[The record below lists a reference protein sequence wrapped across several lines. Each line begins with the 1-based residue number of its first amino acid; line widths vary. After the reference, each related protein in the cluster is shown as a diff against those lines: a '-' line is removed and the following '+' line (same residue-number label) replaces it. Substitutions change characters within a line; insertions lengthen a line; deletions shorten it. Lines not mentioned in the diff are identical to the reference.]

1 MPARSIIPYYGGKA
15 RMAPMIADLL
25 DYSCSTYV
33 EPFGGGART
42 LLNKPRH
49 QVEIYNDY
57 GEGVCALMR
66 IMSDRE
72 TADEF
77 IHTLSAAT
85 EYSEEEFLKQKAIYD
100 LCNDEPEDHARKE
113 LIQSLIRNGFTKR
126 ESKLLTSFDSLSEKE
141 KEAFD
146 LKFHAFQES
155 SPSEFKKF
163 SALYKNWKQLKEILD
178 SGKPL
183 PRHRDL
189 YESDISDMELAIA
202 TYVTFTMSRDGM
214 GKVFSPFR
222 FRDDKAYKNHITKLY
237 ESMERMEGV
246 IVTQIDAMQFFREY
260 ALGKAEPQSKQMT
273 TWINDPDVMMYCD
286 PSYIR
291 PEEDA
296 KVWEKIDWAKVE
308 ETELVTASLDPQNLG
323 KLYSMSFEYQDHE
336 FFLKA
341 VCEARCKLLI
351 SNYDLQLYNYYL
363 TPERGWRRQEF
374 QTVTTVGAKAENR
387 RTEVLW
393 YNY

>member
-1 MPARSIIPYYGGKA
+1 
-15 RMAPMIADLL
+15 MAPMIAAML

-66 IMSDRE
+66 VMSVPE

-77 IHTLSAAT
+77 IHILSATT
-85 EYSEEEFLKQKAIYD
+85 EYSEEEFLKQKTIYD

-113 LIQSLIRNGFTKR
+113 LMQSLIQNGFAKR
-126 ESKLLTSFDSLSEKE
+126 ESKLLTSFTPLNEKE
-141 KEAFD
+141 KEALN
-146 LKFHAFQES
+146 LKIHTLQKN
-155 SPSEFKKF
+155 SPSEFQKF
-163 SALYKNWKQLKEILD
+163 SRLYKNWKQLKDLLD
-178 SGKPL
+178 SGGPL

-189 YESDISDMELAIA
+189 YESDISDMELAVA

-214 GKVFSPFR
+214 GKVFTPFR
-222 FRDDKAYKNHITKLY
+222 FRDDKAYKNHIIKLY
-237 ESMERMEGV
+237 ESMERMAEV
-246 IVTQIDAMQFFREY
+246 SVTQIDAMQFFREY
-260 ALGKAEPQSKQMT
+260 AQGKEEPQSKQLA
-273 TWINDPDVMMYCD
+273 TWINNPDVMMYCD

-291 PEEDA
+291 PEDEA
-296 KVWEKIDWAKVE
+296 KVWGTIDWAKVK
-308 ETELVTASLDPQNLG
+308 ETKQITAGLDPQNLG
-323 KLYSMSFEYQDHE
+323 KLYSMSFKYQEHEY
-336 FFLKA
+336 FLQA
-341 VCEARCKLLI
+341 VREARCKLLI

-363 TPERGWRRQEF
+363 TPEHGWRRQEF
-374 QTVTTVGAKAENR
+374 QTVTTVGTKAGNR